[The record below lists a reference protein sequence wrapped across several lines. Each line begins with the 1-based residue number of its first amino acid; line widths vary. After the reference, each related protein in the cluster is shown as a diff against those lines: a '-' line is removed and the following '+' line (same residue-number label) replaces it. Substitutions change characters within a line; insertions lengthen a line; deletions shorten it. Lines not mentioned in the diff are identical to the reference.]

1 MIGRQ
6 LKDADEQREGRAWVR
21 RCRGNMFRGIEAQGV
36 LAEAWKNRL
45 DMGMKRELHKM
56 LSF

>member
-6 LKDADEQREGRAWVR
+6 LKDADEQAWVR

-36 LAEAWKNRL
+36 LAETWKNRL
-45 DMGMKRELHKM
+45 DMEMKRELHKM